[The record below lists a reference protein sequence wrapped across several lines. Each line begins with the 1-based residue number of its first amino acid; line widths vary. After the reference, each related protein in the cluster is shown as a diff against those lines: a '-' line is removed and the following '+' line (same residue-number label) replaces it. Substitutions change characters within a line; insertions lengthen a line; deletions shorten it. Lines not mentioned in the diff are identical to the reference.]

1 MPLINTTEVV
11 DRHNRPAVNSR
22 VMLRTFFINNGEFTD
37 PYQISSVHVF
47 QRSQNLSPS
56 TVLNTNGLVASGS
69 NAAAAM
75 IFGVSGNGVVGS
87 DLSIEENNYS
97 GALGT
102 ESIVLAPPGHVNQVY
117 SCSSLSGI
125 YRLAKGEFACV
136 LDGVLGS
143 TLSGV
148 DDNSNVLANTA
159 TAARRYTDIWTVKLV
174 EGSDFKT
181 FINYFETFDDSF
193 ISVTEPL
200 LLRTKNTLSNRQ
212 VILGSK
218 TDLKI
223 GTQVTIENDN
233 IDESVRNIFKDSVV
247 TSATVVIK
255 KINEDSNLP
264 SRVLVVSSTNVNI
277 TSDSTIIYTL
287 NTDTA
292 LVSGDGVT
300 LNQDDLGTRRGT
312 YALQVT
318 FVILAEKIVSPMMY
332 FVIK

>member
-22 VMLRTFFINNGEFTD
+22 VMLRTFFINDGEFTD

-56 TVLNTNGLVASGS
+56 TVLNTNGLVASAS
-69 NAAAAM
+69 FVDAAM
-75 IFGVSGNGVVGS
+75 VFGVSGNGVVGS
-87 DLSIEENNYS
+87 DLSLAETAYS
-97 GALGT
+97 GTAGISTILP
-102 ESIVLAPPGHVNQVY
+102 APPGHVNQVQ
-117 SCSSLSGI
+117 SCSALSGI
-125 YRLAKGEFACV
+125 YRLGKGEFACV
-136 LDGVLGS
+136 LDGLIGS
-143 TLSGV
+143 SLSGV
-148 DDNSNVLANTA
+148 DDNGTVLMNTA

-193 ISVTEPL
+193 ISITEPL
-200 LLRTKNTLSNRQ
+200 LLRTKNSLYNRQ

-223 GTQVTIENDN
+223 GTEITVENEY
-233 IDESVRNIFKDSVV
+233 IDESVKNIFKDSVV

-255 KINEDSNLP
+255 KLNEDSSLP
-264 SRVLVVSSTNVNI
+264 SRVITVSSTDVNI
-277 TSDSTIIYTL
+277 TSDNTIIYTL
-287 NTDTA
+287 DTDTA

-300 LNQDDLGTRRGT
+300 LNQDDLGSRRGT
-312 YALQVT
+312 YAIQVT
-318 FVILAEKIVSPMMY
+318 YSVLAEKIVSPMMY

>member
-11 DRHNRPAVNSR
+11 DRHNRPAINSR
-22 VMLRTFFINNGEFTD
+22 VMIRTFFINDGEFTD

-56 TVLNTNGLVASGS
+56 TILTTNGLVASGS
-69 NAAAAM
+69 ASAAAM

-87 DLSIEENNYS
+87 DLSLAESAYS
-97 GALGT
+97 GAAGT
-102 ESIVLAPPGHVNQVY
+102 TTILPAPPGHVNQVL
-117 SCSSLSGI
+117 SCSALSGV
-125 YRLAKGEFACV
+125 YRLGKGEFACV
-136 LDGVLGS
+136 LDGVIGS
-143 TLSGV
+143 SLSGV
-148 DDNSNVLANTA
+148 DENGTVLMNTA

-200 LLRTKNTLSNRQ
+200 LLRTKNTLYNRQ

-223 GTQVTIENDN
+223 GTEITVENEN
-233 IDESVRNIFKDSVV
+233 IDESVRNIFKESVV

-255 KINEDSNLP
+255 KLNEDANLP
-264 SRVLVVSSTNVNI
+264 SRVTVVSSTNVNI
-277 TSDSTIIYTL
+277 TSDNTIVYSL

-292 LVSGDGVT
+292 LVDGDGPT
-300 LNQDDLGTRRGT
+300 LNQDDLGSRRGT
-312 YALQVT
+312 YALQATYSV
-318 FVILAEKIVSPMMY
+318 LAERIVSPMMY